1 MKISYERHA
10 QILLGAFALLFL
22 LLGLSPRYR
31 QDWVLENSILV
42 PGFLV
47 LFWGWRH
54 RLFSPTSHTLIFV
67 FLCLH
72 EIGTHYTYSE
82 VPYDDWFQAL
92 TGHRLNDL
100 LGWQRNHYDRL
111 LHFLYGLLCAY
122 PFREILVR
130 VARVRG
136 FWSYFLPLDVMLST
150 SAFYELI
157 EWSAA
162 MAFGGDL
169 GDAYVGMQGDVWDA
183 QKDMALAGAGGLLAM
198 IVTVILNKRSQKD
211 FASDWSQSLEV
222 TDLGSL
228 KSRAK

>member
-10 QILLGAFALLFL
+10 FLLLGAFAVLFL
-22 LLGLSPRYR
+22 VLGVSPRYR
-31 QDWVLENSILV
+31 QDWLLENAILI

-47 LFWGWRH
+47 LMWGWRY
-54 RLFSPTSHTLIFV
+54 RLFSPVSHTLIFV

-82 VPYDDWFQAL
+82 VPYDNWAQAL

-169 GDAYVGMQGDVWDA
+169 GDAYVGTQGDVWDA
-183 QKDMALAGAGGLLAM
+183 QKDMALAGAGGVLAM

-222 TDLGSL
+222 TDLGSQ

>member
-10 QILLGAFALLFL
+10 QILLGAFAVLFL
-22 LLGLSPRYR
+22 VLGVSPRYR
-31 QDWVLENSILV
+31 QDWILENAILI

-47 LFWGWRH
+47 LIWGWRH
-54 RLFSPTSHTLIFV
+54 RMFSAVSHTLIFV

-136 FWSYFLPLDVMLST
+136 FWSYCLPLDVMLST
-150 SAFYELI
+150 SALYELI

-162 MAFGGDL
+162 SVFGGDL
-169 GDAYVGMQGDVWDA
+169 GDAYVGTQGDSWDA
-183 QKDMALAGAGGLLAM
+183 RKDMALAGAGALITMLIALL
-198 IVTVILNKRSQKD
+198 LNMRNQKN
-211 FASDWSQSLEV
+211 FASEWSQSLRVDEP
-222 TDLGSL
+222 
-228 KSRAK
+228 

>member
-10 QILLGAFALLFL
+10 QILLGAFAVLFL
-22 LLGLSPRYR
+22 VLGVSPRYR
-31 QDWVLENSILV
+31 QDWVLENAILI
-42 PGFLV
+42 PGFMV
-47 LFWGWRH
+47 LIWGWRH
-54 RLFSPTSHTLIFV
+54 RIFSPVSHTLVFV

-82 VPYDDWFQAL
+82 VPYDEWFLAL

-100 LGWQRNHYDRL
+100 LGWQRNHYDRV

-122 PFREILVR
+122 PFRELLVR

-150 SAFYELI
+150 SALYELI

-162 MAFGGDL
+162 SVFGGDL
-169 GDAYVGMQGDVWDA
+169 GDAYVGTQGDSWDA
-183 QKDMALAGAGGLLAM
+183 QKDMALAGAGALVAM
-198 IVTVILNKRSQKD
+198 LIALFLNRRAEKN
-211 FASDWSQSLEV
+211 FASEWSQSLRIDEP
-222 TDLGSL
+222 
-228 KSRAK
+228 